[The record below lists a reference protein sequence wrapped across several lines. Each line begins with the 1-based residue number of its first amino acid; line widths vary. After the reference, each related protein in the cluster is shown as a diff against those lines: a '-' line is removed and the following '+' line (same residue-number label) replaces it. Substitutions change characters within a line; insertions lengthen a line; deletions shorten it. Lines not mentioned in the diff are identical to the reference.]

1 MLQTIKLE
9 LKNIPKAN
17 RTSLVIDISIII
29 LLNQFKLHFMMACQ
43 FFKQNDIST
52 EYQMGY
58 PDSFKQ
64 QNKK

>member
-17 RTSLVIDISIII
+17 RTSLVIDISII
-29 LLNQFKLHFMMACQ
+29 LLNQFKQHFMMGCQ
-43 FFKQNDIST
+43 FFQQNNIST

>member
-9 LKNIPKAN
+9 LKNISKAN
-17 RTSLVIDISIII
+17 RTSLVIDISII
-29 LLNQFKLHFMMACQ
+29 LLNQVKLHFMMGCQ
-43 FFKQNDIST
+43 FSKQNNISM

-64 QNKK
+64 QHKK

>member
-17 RTSLVIDISIII
+17 RTSLVIDISII
-29 LLNQFKLHFMMACQ
+29 LLNQFKLHFMMGCQ
-43 FFKQNDIST
+43 FFKQNNIST

-58 PDSFKQ
+58 PDSFEQ